1 MHRVRI
7 TGTGLHLPE
16 QVQTAAQ
23 LAPLIGRSERWILSR
38 TGVAERRIA
47 TEPMDVMGAA
57 AARQAIGDGP
67 PPDCIINAS
76 VTPLQLIPDSSTYI
90 QRQLGYEGIPCWT
103 VAGNCLSFL
112 IALANAAALVSTGV
126 FRRILIVS
134 SEAGSPWRYLRE
146 AESAALFGDGAAAVV
161 VEPSGAD
168 EASAILDW
176 EMGTWPEGAD
186 LTVFPGAGTRHPPG
200 HPELTK
206 PEDNF
211 FHMKGPAVFRLARHK
226 VTDVLGALW
235 ERNGIT
241 ARDID
246 CLVLHQASGRAVAAA
261 EAYGF
266 DMNRVVNVVDR
277 VGNTIAASTPIAL
290 VMGERQGMFKRGDTL
305 LLGGTGAGLS
315 VAFMLL
321 RW

>member
-7 TGTGLHLPE
+7 TGTGLHLPAK
-16 QVQTAAQ
+16 VQTAAE

-38 TGVAERRIA
+38 TGVTERRIA

-57 AARQAIGDGP
+57 AAREALGDGP

-76 VTPLQLIPDSSTYI
+76 ITPLQLIPDSSTYI

-103 VAGNCLSFL
+103 LAGNCLSFV
-112 IALANAAALVSTGV
+112 IALANAAALIESGV

-134 SEAGSPWRYLRE
+134 SEAGTPWRYMKE

-161 VEPSGAD
+161 VEPTAD
-168 EASAILDW
+168 GEDSAILDW

-206 PEDNF
+206 PEDNY
-211 FHMKGPAVFRLARHK
+211 FHMKGPKVFFLARHK
-226 VTDVLGALW
+226 VTGVLNAIW
-235 ERNGIT
+235 ERNGVT

-246 CLVLHQASGRAVAAA
+246 WLILHQASARAVAAA

-266 DMNRVVNVVDR
+266 DMNRVPNYVGQI
-277 VGNTIAASTPIAL
+277 GNTIAASTPMVLAMAQREGKL
-290 VMGERQGMFKRGDTL
+290 ERGQRL

>member
-1 MHRVRI
+1 M
-7 TGTGLHLPE
+7 HLPE